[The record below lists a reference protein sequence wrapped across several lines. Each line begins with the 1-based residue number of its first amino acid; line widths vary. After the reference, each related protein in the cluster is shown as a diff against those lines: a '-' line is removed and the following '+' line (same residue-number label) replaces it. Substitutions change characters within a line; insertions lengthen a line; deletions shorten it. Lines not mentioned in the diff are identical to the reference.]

1 MQFNWGTKIAIVYLL
16 FVAGILFLVM
26 QSSRQKIDLV
36 TPDYYEQEI
45 KYQERIDQSKRAD
58 ALTGKLTVDRSGDSL
73 TLRFPEEMAEKAIR
87 GNVWI
92 YYPADES
99 LDVKTSFETRNR
111 QHLLVL
117 PANGDRTGMFIV
129 KTGWNCE
136 GIEYYT
142 ENILPPTP

>member
-73 TLRFPEEMAEKAIR
+73 TLRFPEELAEKAIR
-87 GNVWI
+87 GDVWI
-92 YYPADES
+92 YNPADES
-99 LDVKTSFETRNR
+99 LDVKTSFETRNG

-117 PANGDRTGMFIV
+117 PANRNRKGMFIV
-129 KTGWNCE
+129 KTGWTCE